1 MCKKILINY
10 YFLFWN
16 IKIIKVFLLEIK
28 ISKENIKYYK
38 ILYIIKL
45 YNNYKNINN
54 IMKYYIF

>member
-54 IMKYYIF
+54 IIKYYIF

>member
-38 ILYIIKL
+38 ILYFLIIFLFIVEIQK
-45 YNNYKNINN
+45 
-54 IMKYYIF
+54 

>member
-1 MCKKILINY
+1 MYKKILINY

-54 IMKYYIF
+54 IIKYYIF